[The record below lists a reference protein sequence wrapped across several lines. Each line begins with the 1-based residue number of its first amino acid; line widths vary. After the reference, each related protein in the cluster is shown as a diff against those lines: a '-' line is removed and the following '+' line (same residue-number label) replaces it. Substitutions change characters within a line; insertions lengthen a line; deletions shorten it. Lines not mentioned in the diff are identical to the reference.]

1 MFFFRWKKGNFR
13 CSSPAL
19 SGNPYE
25 PIEYGYENGQNI
37 LHNNNNNNT
46 GQSSY
51 YMPNVNSTRANLQS
65 ASSTSNREQQQQQ
78 RILPKGGRNRV
89 SFLLINYDSILLNI
103 FFLFQ
108 KF

>member
-1 MFFFRWKKGNFR
+1 MKKGNFR

-25 PIEYGYENGQNI
+25 PMEYGYENGQNI

-51 YMPNVNSTRANLQS
+51 NMPNVNSISNSSTRANLHS
-65 ASSTSNREQQQQQ
+65 SSSTSNREQQQ
-78 RILPKGGRNRV
+78 RILPKGGKNRV
-89 SFLLINYDSILLNI
+89 CFYLFNYESLIQLI
-103 FFLFQ
+103 FFS
-108 KF
+108 